1 MMRRRS
7 NEDSHRQIFWETLAP
22 RELLLLLLLLVES
35 TSRLGMLA
43 GGGGRSAGGWAAREG
58 RSVVVDKSWCR
69 CVGR

>member
-43 GGGGRSAGGWAAREG
+43 GGGEECRRLGSAGGTQ
-58 RSVVVDKSWCR
+58 CR
-69 CVGR
+69 RR